1 MANWIKKGKMF
12 TSVSAVVTGGFKKA
26 YQIGA
31 FKEPPRDIL
40 PKYIQTFCRKT
51 CQSFNLE
58 VVQLEPVPQTH
69 GLWASNHISWLD
81 IPVVGSV
88 SPCFFLSKAEI
99 ANWPV
104 VGKLAKA
111 AGTLFIERGSGD
123 VGSVGNQIANFMQD
137 GSSVVFFPEATTTSG
152 HKVKRVYGKLLQA
165 VMQTGLPIQPMVIC
179 YVGAD
184 GNISDAAAYYGDIT
198 MKQSLDNVLKA
209 GKITAYVLP
218 LEAIYPE
225 DKTQKELTEILQE
238 RMQAGLARLQKQ
250 VLKTQPADAVW
261 DEYDV

>member
-12 TSVSAVVTGGFKKA
+12 TSVSGVVIGGFKKA
-26 YQIGA
+26 YQIDA
-31 FKEPPRDIL
+31 FKKPPRDIL
-40 PKYIQTFCRKT
+40 PKYIQTFCRKA
-51 CQSFNLE
+51 CQSFGIE

-69 GLWASNHISWLD
+69 GLWASNHISWVD

-88 SPCFFLSKAEI
+88 SSVFFLSKAEI

-104 VGKLAKA
+104 FGKLAKA

-123 VGSVGNQIANFMQD
+123 VGSVGNQIANFMQA
-137 GSSVVFFPEATTTSG
+137 GSSVVFFPEATTTNG

-165 VMQTGLPIQPMVIC
+165 VIQTGLPIQPMVIC

-184 GNISDAAAYYGDIT
+184 GNISDDVAYYGNIT
-198 MKQSLDNVLKA
+198 MQESLDKVLNA
-209 GKITAYVLP
+209 DKITAYVLP

-225 DKTQKELTEILQE
+225 NKTQKELAEILQE
-238 RMQAGLARLQKQ
+238 RMQAGLVRLQKQ
-250 VLKTQPADAVW
+250 VLKTQPVDAVW
-261 DEYDV
+261 DDYDV